1 MTIEMQHFASHC
13 VTLFSQADSQCF
25 VSGFMVLTIFALF
38 APDLDLLLGTVQSQH
53 ALRCLAMLGSSEFI
67 SPAGLIMTVACF
79 FFLVEILVQSIGKEG
94 RLGYVYMHAF
104 D

>member
-1 MTIEMQHFASHC
+1 
-13 VTLFSQADSQCF
+13 
-25 VSGFMVLTIFALF
+25 MVLTIFALF

-53 ALRCLAMLGSSEFI
+53 ALRCLAHLNSSHLR
-67 SPAGLIMTVACF
+67 PAAGLIMTVACF
-79 FFLVEILVQSIGKEG
+79 FFLVEILVQSSGKEG